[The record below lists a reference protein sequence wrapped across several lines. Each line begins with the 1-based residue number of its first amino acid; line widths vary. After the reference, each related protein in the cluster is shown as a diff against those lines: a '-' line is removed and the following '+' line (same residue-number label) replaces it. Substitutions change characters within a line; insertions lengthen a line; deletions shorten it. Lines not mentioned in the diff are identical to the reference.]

1 MQTLIRIDSF
11 PLPGR
16 GLLIAAIVTASL
28 LASGCDLFGSVADQ
42 RAPRVE
48 IVRPVPGSAVAG
60 ENVLVEVTA
69 EATGADNYVS
79 FVNVNVDGQRV
90 GEAEF
95 DGSSY
100 RFRLNTTEL
109 GDGLHRIEAVAFDRF
124 DARGIASPISVTTD
138 NESASPG
145 PKYDIVDPRQGDRIA
160 GLVRI
165 AARSSFGAGSAD
177 RVDLL
182 VDGAVTDVPVEST
195 GGDTFIFDLDAE
207 ALGGG
212 EHVLQVRAFAPDGSF
227 EISDPVTV
235 TLADDDEPQET
246 GPGSLAWRAFGFAG
260 EVEGSPAVG
269 FNGDIY
275 VASTSDTLYAF
286 DRFGSLRWSF
296 GARGPMRSS
305 VLVGNNE
312 DVFVT
317 SEDGR
322 LYGLT
327 SQGAGLWGASSAY
340 TAGGAL
346 LRGVPALDVNG
357 VMYAGD
363 TDGML
368 HAVNAF
374 DGLPA
379 SPAWPIRV
387 ADASIVASPV
397 IARDRTIIV
406 ASLDGRV
413 RAVSPDGV
421 VIWTSPEIGA
431 IRTDI
436 ALSER
441 SITAFTPS
449 GGTEEIMLTVI
460 YVVTESGRI
469 HALSGRDGTSIW
481 SHPLD
486 GPLRSAPVVG
496 LDGAVYVGTST
507 GLVALEE
514 ETGSFTSRLR
524 FKFVA
529 SDVGSPAV
537 DAAGVIHFV
546 GSETVYAVN
555 PNGTPSWTYDLG
567 TQSDGPVTINR
578 DGLLLIAGNNGT
590 LFALRT
596 GSVGLARG
604 KWPMVHRNAR
614 HTGRLGLDETDG

>member
-1 MQTLIRIDSF
+1 MTL
-11 PLPGR
+11 PHLPFISTR
-16 GLLIAAIVTASL
+16 ALIVASAVL
-28 LASGCDLFGSVADQ
+28 MTVVVSGCDLFGSVADH
-42 RAPRVE
+42 RAPRVD
-48 IVRPVPGSAVAG
+48 IVRPVPGSEVAG
-60 ENVLVEVTA
+60 ENVLVEIRA
-69 EATGADNYVS
+69 EATGSDNYVS
-79 FVNVNVDGQRV
+79 FVNVNVDGRRV

-95 DGSSY
+95 DGTSY
-100 RFRLNTTEL
+100 RFRLDTSTLE
-109 GDGLHRIEAVAFDRF
+109 DGLHRIEAVAFDRF
-124 DARGIASPISVTTD
+124 ESRGIAEPVQVTSD
-138 NESASPG
+138 NRSATPG
-145 PKYDIVDPRQGDRIA
+145 PRYDIVDPRSGDRIA

-165 AARSSFGAGSAD
+165 AARASFGAGTAD
-177 RVDLL
+177 RIDLL
-182 VDGAVTDVPVEST
+182 IDGMVTNLPVEAS
-195 GGDTFIFDLDAE
+195 GGDTYIFDWNTESEGAGDR
-207 ALGGG
+207 
-212 EHVLQVRAFAPDGSF
+212 VLQVRAFGRNGGF

-235 TLADDDEPQET
+235 TLARDDEPMDT

-275 VASTSDTLYAF
+275 VASSSDTLYAF
-286 DRFGSLRWSF
+286 DRYGSLRWSF
-296 GARGPMRSS
+296 GALGPMRSS

-312 DVFVT
+312 DVFVS

-322 LYGLT
+322 VYGLT
-327 SQGAGLWGASSAY
+327 SQGVGLWGASSAY
-340 TAGGAL
+340 SAGAGI
-346 LRGVPALDVNG
+346 LRGTPALDVNG
-357 VMYAGD
+357 VMYVGD
-363 TDGML
+363 SRGLL
-368 HAVNAF
+368 HAINSF

-379 SPAWPIRV
+379 SPAWPIQV
-387 ADASIVASPV
+387 AEGSIIASPV
-397 IARDRTIIV
+397 IARDRTIFV
-406 ASLDGRV
+406 ASSDGRV
-413 RAVSPDGV
+413 RAVSPDGIT
-421 VIWTSPEIGA
+421 IWTSPDIGP
-431 IRTDI
+431 IRTDM

-449 GGTEEIMLTVI
+449 GGTEEILLTVI

-496 LDGAVYVGTST
+496 ADGAVYVGTST

-514 ETGSFTSRLR
+514 ETGSWTSRLR

-529 SDVGSPAV
+529 SDVGAPAV

-546 GSETVYAVN
+546 GAKTVYAVN
-555 PNGTPSWTYDLG
+555 PNGTPAWTYDLG
-567 TQSDGPVTINR
+567 TESDGPVTINR
-578 DGLLLIAGNNGT
+578 DGTLLVAGNNGT
-590 LFALRT
+590 LFAIRT

>member
-1 MQTLIRIDSF
+1 MQT
-11 PLPGR
+11 PGR
-16 GLLIAAIVTASL
+16 ALFVASALVLTIVVG
-28 LASGCDLFGSVADQ
+28 GCDLFGTVADQ

-48 IVRPVPGSAVAG
+48 IVRPAPGSEVAG
-60 ENVLVEVTA
+60 SNVLVEISA
-69 EATGADNYVS
+69 ETTGGDNYVS
-79 FVNVNVDGQRV
+79 FVNVNVDGHHA
-90 GEAEF
+90 GEAEL
-95 DGSSY
+95 DGSTY
-100 RFRLNTTEL
+100 RFRLDTREFE
-109 GDGLHRIEAVAFDRF
+109 DGLHRIEAIAFDRF
-124 DARGIASPISVTTD
+124 EARGIASPVSVTTD
-138 NESASPG
+138 NRSASPG
-145 PKYDIVDPRQGDRIA
+145 PRYDIVDPRQGDRIT
-160 GLVRI
+160 GLVRV
-165 AARSSFGAGSAD
+165 AARSAAGAGAAD

-182 VDGAVTDVPVEST
+182 VDGAVTDVPVESA
-195 GGDTFIFDLDAE
+195 GGDTFIFDWNAE
-207 ALGGG
+207 SSGGG
-212 EHVLQVRAFAPDGSF
+212 EYILQVRAFGPDGSF
-227 EISDPVTV
+227 EISEPVSV
-235 TLADDDEPQET
+235 TLAADEEPDET
-246 GPGSLAWRAFGFAG
+246 GPGTLAWRAFGFAG
-260 EVEGSPAVG
+260 EVEGSAAVG

-275 VASTSDTLYAF
+275 IASTSDTLYAF
-286 DRFGSLRWSF
+286 DSAGSLRWSF
-296 GARGPMRSS
+296 GALGPMRSS

-327 SQGAGLWGASSAY
+327 SQGVGLWGTSSAY
-340 TAGGAL
+340 STGAGI
-346 LRGVPALDVNG
+346 LRGAPALDVNG
-357 VMYAGD
+357 VMYVGD
-363 TDGML
+363 TEGIL
-368 HAVNAF
+368 HAVNSF
-374 DGLPA
+374 DGQPA

-387 ADASIVASPV
+387 AEGPIVASPV

-406 ASLDGRV
+406 ASTDGHI
-413 RAVSPDGV
+413 RAVSPEGV
-421 VIWTSPEIGA
+421 VIWTSPDLGA
-431 IRTDI
+431 IRTDL

-449 GGTEEIMLTVI
+449 GGTEDIMITII
-460 YVVTESGRI
+460 YAVTESGRI

-496 LDGAVYVGTST
+496 PDGAVYVGTST

-514 ETGSFTSRLR
+514 ETGSYTSRLR

-546 GSETVYAVN
+546 GSRTVHAVN
-555 PNGTPSWTYDLG
+555 PNGTPAWSYDLG
-567 TQSDGPVTINR
+567 TESDGPVTINR